1 MNLIKL
7 GFQIGVVIFTAKC
20 TAAFLDGAMLGI
32 IKCVEKHSKKKP
44 ESDKVTNIR
53 RDANEK

>member
-7 GFQIGVVIFTAKC
+7 GFQIGVVVCVAEITYGCLSGFAVAILKN
-20 TAAFLDGAMLGI
+20 
-32 IKCVEKHSKKKP
+32 IKRHLKKKP

-53 RDANEK
+53 RDVHE

>member
-7 GFQIGVVIFTAKC
+7 GFQVGVVIFVAGITH
-20 TAAFLDGAMLGI
+20 AALDGIALGI
-32 IKCVEKHSKKKP
+32 AKSIKKHSKKKP

-53 RDANEK
+53 RDKHE

>member
-7 GFQIGVVIFTAKC
+7 GFQIGVVMFVAEWTS
-20 TAAFLDGAMLGI
+20 AFLSGCAVGI
-32 IKCVEKHSKKKP
+32 AKSIKKHSKKKP

-53 RDANEK
+53 RDVHE

>member
-7 GFQIGVVIFTAKC
+7 GLQVGVVIFVAEC
-20 TAAFLDGAMLGI
+20 TSAFLSGCAMGI
-32 IKCVEKHSKKKP
+32 MNSIKKHSKKSS

-53 RDANEK
+53 RDKHE

>member
-7 GFQIGVVIFTAKC
+7 GLQIGVVIFVAEC
-20 TAAFLDGAMLGI
+20 TSAFLSGCAMGVMNS
-32 IKCVEKHSKKKP
+32 IKKHSKKKP

-53 RDANEK
+53 RDAHE